1 MKRRLFSVLLL
12 ATASLAA
19 PVEAA
24 PSGSGSASCQRIEL
38 RVTLAP
44 NAVAQHLVAGHL
56 CRPRRATTTL
66 QVLLSGATYAG
77 VYWDFPL
84 DRPHHSYVEAMRRS
98 GHAVLTLDRIGT
110 GRSSHPPAAE
120 VTFEAQVHT
129 THQVVQAARRG
140 VFGGMR
146 FKRVVTVGHSLGSA
160 VALVEA
166 ARHQDVDGLILT
178 GFLAHATPVGA
189 PELLAS
195 LQPASLEPR
204 FKDRPAGYL
213 TNRPRTRGD
222 IYYHRLGA
230 RRAVIALDEATKDT
244 VTVGELSGLSAA
256 SQRSVDEAI
265 RVPVLSVVGE
275 FDNVFCATSCAATS
289 SPVFAERAH
298 YPNAPSFETYVQ
310 PNAGHVVNLHETA
323 PKWFAAA
330 SDWLAREDAK
340 ANAAR

>member
-1 MKRRLFSVLLL
+1 MKRRLFSVVLL
-12 ATASLAA
+12 ATAMLAG

-24 PSGSGSASCQRIEL
+24 PAGSGPASCQPIEL

-44 NAVAQHLVAGHL
+44 SAVAQQLVSGHL

-66 QVLLSGATYAG
+66 QILLSGATYAG
-77 VYWDFPL
+77 VYWDFPP

-98 GHAVLTLDRIGT
+98 GHAVLNLDRIGT
-110 GRSSHPPAAE
+110 GRSSHPPAAD
-120 VTFEAQVHT
+120 VTFEAQVHA
-129 THQVVQAARRG
+129 THQIVQAARRG
-140 VFGGMR
+140 VFGGVR
-146 FKRVVTVGHSLGSA
+146 FDRVITVGHSLGSA

-189 PELLAS
+189 PELVAS
-195 LQPASLEPR
+195 LHPAILEPR

-222 IYYHRLGA
+222 VYYHRPGA
-230 RRAVIALDEATKDT
+230 RSAVIALDEATKDT
-244 VTVGELSGLSAA
+244 VTPGELSGLPLA

-289 SPVFAERAH
+289 SPVLAERGH

-310 PNAGHVVNLHETA
+310 PNAGHVINLHETA
-323 PKWFAAA
+323 PYWFAMAT
-330 SDWLAREDAK
+330 DWLAHLPTV
-340 ANAAR
+340 